1 MIDFT
6 QPNEHQQWQAVND
19 NVMGGISQGHFTFDG
34 NYSLF
39 EGELSLANNGG
50 FSSINRSIEPLSANK
65 PQVELSF
72 IGDGRTYQLR
82 LSTWKNGDRI
92 TYKHE
97 FSTTNGTEQT
107 KVFQLDDFQAI
118 FRGRLIMGAP
128 TLVAQE
134 IEQIGFLIADK
145 KAGPFSLKLLR
156 IQFKTNEVIH

>member
-6 QPNEHQQWQAVND
+6 QPNEYQQWQAVND
-19 NVMGGISQGHFTFDG
+19 NVMGGISQGGFTFDG
-34 NYSLF
+34 NHSLF

-50 FSSINRSIEPLSANK
+50 FSSINRSIAPLSPKQA
-65 PQVELSF
+65 QVELSF

-107 KVFQLDDFQAI
+107 KLFQLDDFQAV

-128 TLVAQE
+128 TLVAQD
-134 IEQIGFLIADK
+134 IKQIGFLIADK

>member
-1 MIDFT
+1 
-6 QPNEHQQWQAVND
+6 
-19 NVMGGISQGHFTFDG
+19 
-34 NYSLF
+34 
-39 EGELSLANNGG
+39 NGG
-50 FSSINRSIEPLSANK
+50 FSSINRSIAPLSANK

-107 KVFQLDDFQAI
+107 MVFQLDDFQAV

-128 TLVAQE
+128 TLVAQD

-145 KAGPFSLKLLR
+145 KAGPFSLKLLKM
-156 IQFKTNEVIH
+156 QFTTSEVFH